1 VVVGLAGVATLLALW
16 GLSGNDAGARA
27 SSGQVS
33 SSWVRHEE
41 VVIADEHDTLWS
53 IATRTRPGVDPRI
66 TVQRIIDINGL
77 DGVIIQP
84 GQRLVLPPK

>member
-1 VVVGLAGVATLLALW
+1 
-16 GLSGNDAGARA
+16 
-27 SSGQVS
+27 
-33 SSWVRHEE
+33 
-41 VVIADEHDTLWS
+41 
-53 IATRTRPGVDPRI
+53 VDPRI